1 MKKRDEKGIDKD
13 DDSYHDEYSQWT
25 FQNQGSLSQQYIKP
39 RRMNLV
45 ELYQNYQSVLN
56 EEYILKLFYFTTM
69 VQQYCL
75 CEYIDA

>member
-1 MKKRDEKGIDKD
+1 
-13 DDSYHDEYSQWT
+13 
-25 FQNQGSLSQQYIKP
+25 
-39 RRMNLV
+39 MNLV